1 MSRIPELLPADMT
14 DEQRVVFDKIT
25 SGPRGSVRGPFL
37 PLIHCPG
44 AADPIQALGAYFR
57 FNGIL
62 PGRLRELS
70 ILVTARFWG
79 AQFEWAAHSVI
90 AEKEGVSPTIIDA
103 ISKNETPT
111 FTSEDERIVYTFS
124 KENHETHRVSDET
137 YQQATDILGHDGVVE
152 LVSLCGYY
160 TLISMVLN
168 TFEIPSPDPDN
179 PPLEV

>member
-1 MSRIPELLPADMT
+1 MSRIPELLPAGMT
-14 DEQRVVFDKIT
+14 DAQRAVFDKIT

-37 PLIHCPG
+37 PLMHCPG
-44 AADPIQALGAYFR
+44 AADPIQELGAYYR

-90 AEKEGVSPTIIDA
+90 AEKEGVDPAVIEA
-103 ISKNETPT
+103 ISKNEIPT
-111 FTSEDERIVYTFS
+111 FTSGDDQVVYSFC
-124 KENHETHRVSDET
+124 KENHETHRVSDKT
-137 YQQATDILGHDGVVE
+137 YQQATEILGHAGVVE

-168 TFEIPSPDPDN
+168 TFDVPSPDPDN